1 MRGNHRAKSGF
12 TLIELLV
19 VIAIIGIL
27 AALLLPVLSAAR
39 CRAKEGATQAMIRQ
53 IETACTAYNS
63 DFGVF
68 PLALND
74 PIRNAPLSDGLIQEL
89 RTRPLNSTR
98 AQPYYDFKPSDCS
111 GGNFTGSGMSAL
123 GHPIYYQ
130 EGGPAKHD
138 EADDARHLV
147 VRLRR
152 AEHRDPRRKHWD
164 RGQRGSGQGRD
175 RRRWQRHLQLE
186 VGASGSGSAFVSGG
200 SQ

>member
-111 GGNFTGSGMSAL
+111 GGNFTGSVMSAL

-130 EGGPAKHD
+130 ENGSVRPKVGPPNMMKPMTHDIWSSACDGQNIETPAGSIGTAANGGA
-138 EADDARHLV
+138 
-147 VRLRR
+147 VRGEIV
-152 AEHRDPRRKHWD
+152 A
-164 RGQRGSGQGRD
+164 
-175 RRRWQRHLQLE
+175 
-186 VGASGSGSAFVSGG
+186 GG
-200 SQ
+200 NGICNWK